1 MARKSWNLYRRSC
14 WVGLEMAALRIS
26 LRVEIPL
33 AFVKTVRKQKFVKT
47 HPGAN
52 FRFGG
57 PWKPPIWSHLTRR
70 HYLILIFR
78 NIKRQPLSPGILT
91 TVGQFLATI
100 CMVIPKILLV
110 SSTFIY
116 APFLFPIA
124 YVFEY
129 LLIIGYNKLIT
140 GSANGKWFFFPYF
153 LRSIFANQNLLSNMV
168 FFAAI

>member
-1 MARKSWNLYRRSC
+1 MTDNCHQITSYLLSKSTWCVS
-14 WVGLEMAALRIS
+14 ALFDINS
-26 LRVEIPL
+26 QYFP
-33 AFVKTVRKQKFVKT
+33 
-47 HPGAN
+47 
-52 FRFGG
+52 
-57 PWKPPIWSHLTRR
+57 
-70 HYLILIFR
+70 FR

-140 GSANGKWFFFPYF
+140 GSANGKWFFRGFFCYLF
-153 LRSIFANQNLLSNMV
+153 RNIFYQSKFTFKYGLLCSHLGRSLAWRFINQH
-168 FFAAI
+168 